1 LVFYFDISAYFEKII
16 VGKTA
21 LLFLNEDEDKEPY
34 AKFHEDKD
42 EEPNLQMGSLIS
54 SINDDK
60 IQKEEKQ
67 ISLAKLNQQET
78 SSLHIIPI
86 VIQEQL
92 DRITL

>member
-1 LVFYFDISAYFEKII
+1 
-16 VGKTA
+16 
-21 LLFLNEDEDKEPY
+21 LLFLNEDEDEKPY

-67 ISLAKLNQQET
+67 ISHAELNQQET
-78 SSLHIIPI
+78 SSLHIPI

-92 DRITL
+92 DWITL